1 MEQSQNQK
9 YLVIGLAVVALVL
22 AGVIAW
28 LVLGSNNSANPAS
41 PATTN
46 LGGTEQA
53 AELPPGHPSTTD
65 TGTAGAPAGMGGAPA
80 GMGGATAAPPA
91 NFDPTTATKV
101 PADSDPKKFVDAY
114 YAAVMKD
121 DYATAFKH
129 LPADKQTGSSPDALK
144 QQIEGYGVTGYTIT
158 SAAQQGDSYTVNADQ
173 KTSSYGTFS
182 NTWVFVKNGN
192 VWVLQSK
199 AVTGMK

>member
-22 AGVIAW
+22 AGVVAW
-28 LVLGSNNSANPAS
+28 LVLGSNNSGNPAS
-41 PATTN
+41 PATTD
-46 LGGTEQA
+46 LGA
-53 AELPPGHPSTTD
+53 AQQQGQVPAGQPSTA
-65 TGTAGAPAGMGGAPA
+65 TAGGAPA
-80 GMGGATAAPPA
+80 GSPMGGAAAAPQAPA
-91 NFDPTTATKV
+91 NFDPKSATKV
-101 PADSDPKKFVDAY
+101 PAGSDPKKFVDEY
-114 YAAVMKD
+114 YAAVMKK

-129 LPADKQTGSSPDALK
+129 LPADKQTGSNPDALK
-144 QQIEGYGVTGYTIT
+144 QQIEGYGITGYEIT
-158 SAAQQGDSYTVNADQ
+158 GASQQGDQYSVAADQ

>member
-22 AGVIAW
+22 AGVIAY
-28 LVLGSNNSANPAS
+28 LVIGSNTSANPAS
-41 PATTN
+41 PATTGV
-46 LGGTEQA
+46 GGTQQQA
-53 AELPPGHPSTTD
+53 QVPPQT
-65 TGTAGAPAGMGGAPA
+65 GGATGGGA
-80 GMGGATAAPPA
+80 MGGATGGGATGGNAAAAPQAPA
-91 NFDPTTATKV
+91 NFDPKTATKV
-101 PADSDPKKFVDAY
+101 PANSDPKKFVEAY
-114 YAAVMKD
+114 YASIMKD
-121 DYATAFKH
+121 DYKTAFAH

-158 SAAQQGDSYTVNADQ
+158 SASQQGDQYTVNADQ
-173 KTSSYGTFS
+173 QTSSYGTFS

-192 VWVLQSK
+192 AWVLQSK

>member
-22 AGVIAW
+22 AGVVAW
-28 LVLGSNNSANPAS
+28 LVLGSNNSADTASTTTPAATAADQQAQL
-41 PATTN
+41 PA
-46 LGGTEQA
+46 
-53 AELPPGHPSTTD
+53 GHPSTTS
-65 TGTAGAPAGMGGAPA
+65 TA
-80 GMGGATAAPPA
+80 GGATGGTAAAGQAPA
-91 NFDPTTATKV
+91 TFDPKTATKV
-101 PADSDPKKFVDAY
+101 PAGSDPKKFVDEY
-114 YAAVMKD
+114 YAAVMAK

-144 QQIEGYGVTGYTIT
+144 QQIEGYGITGYTIT
-158 SAAQQGDSYTVNADQ
+158 AAAQQGDQYSVNADQ
-173 KTSSYGTFS
+173 VTSSYGTFA
-182 NTWVFVKNGN
+182 NTWVFVKNGD

>member
-22 AGVIAW
+22 AGVVAW
-28 LVLGSNNSANPAS
+28 LVLGSNSSADTASTPTPADT
-41 PATTN
+41 AA
-46 LGGTEQA
+46 GQQA
-53 AELPPGHPSTTD
+53 QLPPGHPTT
-65 TGTAGAPAGMGGAPA
+65 TGTAGGA
-80 GMGGATAAPPA
+80 MGGATTGGTAAAGQAPA
-91 NFDPTTATKV
+91 NFDPKTATKV
-101 PADSDPKKFVDAY
+101 PSGSDPKKFVDEY
-114 YAAVMKD
+114 YAAIMKD

-158 SAAQQGDSYTVNADQ
+158 SAAQQGDQYTVNADQ
-173 KTSSYGTFS
+173 ATSSYGTFA

>member
-28 LVLGSNNSANPAS
+28 LVIGSNSSANPAS
-41 PATTN
+41 PATTG
-46 LGGTEQA
+46 LSGAQQQA
-53 AELPPGHPSTTD
+53 ALPPGHPSTAA
-65 TGTAGAPAGMGGAPA
+65 TGTTGGTG
-80 GMGGATAAPPA
+80 GMGGATGGNAAAAPQAPA
-91 NFDPTTATKV
+91 NFDPKTATKV
-101 PADSDPKKFVDAY
+101 PANSDPKKFVDAY
-114 YAAVMKD
+114 YAAIMKD
-121 DYATAFKH
+121 DYKTAFAH

-158 SAAQQGDSYTVNADQ
+158 SAAQQGDQYTVNADQ
-173 KTSSYGTFS
+173 VTSSYGTFS

>member
-28 LVLGSNNSANPAS
+28 LVIGSNSSADTAAS
-41 PATTN
+41 GTTNAATTQQQTQPSA
-46 LGGTEQA
+46 GT
-53 AELPPGHPSTTD
+53 TT
-65 TGTAGAPAGMGGAPA
+65 GGA
-80 GMGGATAAPPA
+80 MGGATTGGAAAAGQAPA
-91 NFDPTTATKV
+91 TFDPKTATKV
-101 PADSDPKKFVDAY
+101 PAGSDPKKFVDEY
-114 YAAVMKD
+114 YAAVMKK

-144 QQIEGYGVTGYTIT
+144 QQIEGYGITGYSIT
-158 SAAQQGDSYTVNADQ
+158 GAQEQGGQYTVNADQ
-173 KTSSYGTFS
+173 VTSSYGTFS
-182 NTWVFVKNGN
+182 NTWLFVKNGN
-192 VWVLQSK
+192 AWVLQSK